1 MKARDTI
8 IVRFAVL
15 VAVVVIGFWAAAFVS
30 GNEVVQSF
38 VATYGYAGLFPLAI
52 LSGFNLAV
60 PIPLAA
66 FFPVFMV
73 SGLDFWMSIMIIAAG
88 MTIADT
94 VAFQLGRVGRQMMG
108 KKPGRFVASLER
120 LREKHPWTAPVF
132 MLLYASFAPL
142 PNEVLAIPLG
152 LMGCKGRYIIPM
164 MFIGNIVFN
173 SFFAFGIVSLHGVL

>member
-8 IVRFAVL
+8 IVRFVVL
-15 VAVVVIGFWAAAFVS
+15 VIVIVIGFWAAAFVS
-30 GNEVVQSF
+30 GNEVIRGF
-38 VATYGYAGLFPLAI
+38 VATYGYVGLFPLAI
-52 LSGFNLAV
+52 LSGFNLAIPV
-60 PIPLAA
+60 PLAA

-73 SGLDFWMSIMIIAAG
+73 AGLDFWTSIVIMAAG

-108 KKPGRFVASLER
+108 KKPGRFVVSLER
-120 LREKHPWTAPVF
+120 LREKHSWTPPVL

-152 LMGCKGRYIIPM
+152 LMGCRGRSIIPM
-164 MFIGNIVFN
+164 MFIGNIIFN